1 MYSSGGAIS
10 SHMLLMLPSTW
21 WQIFVFKDVF
31 DFWKWPKSESDI
43 GTNIFVT
50 VGVTSEMRCDH
61 HIIIFMDLSD
71 KRGLEAI
78 LKEVFPVS

>member
-1 MYSSGGAIS
+1 MSLRMY
-10 SHMLLMLPSTW
+10 L
-21 WQIFVFKDVF
+21 IFENSQKA
-31 DFWKWPKSESDI
+31 ESDI
-43 GTNIFVT
+43 GMNIFVT

-71 KRGLEAI
+71 KRGLEVI